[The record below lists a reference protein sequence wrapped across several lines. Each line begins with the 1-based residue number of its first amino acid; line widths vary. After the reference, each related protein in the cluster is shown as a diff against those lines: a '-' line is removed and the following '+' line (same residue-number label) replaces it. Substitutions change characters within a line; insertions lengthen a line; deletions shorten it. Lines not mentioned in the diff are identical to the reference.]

1 MSTIQSILKEEYDRL
16 QRLLERYERD
26 LAELPSGSI
35 SIKQRNNRK
44 YAYRAY
50 RENDK
55 VRTDYIGPVDSEN
68 VRELQKLIDKRKELE
83 KLIRTSRERIVE
95 IRKAIKK

>member
-16 QRLLERYERD
+16 KRLLERYEHD
-26 LAELPSGSI
+26 LFKLPSGSI
-35 SIKQRNNRK
+35 PIKKHNNRK

-55 VRTDYIGPVDSEN
+55 VRTDYIGPIDSDK
-68 VRELQKLIDKRKELE
+68 VKELQKYARP
-83 KLIRTSRERIVE
+83 
-95 IRKAIKK
+95 

>member
-26 LAELPSGSI
+26 LAELPPGSI

-44 YAYRAY
+44 YVYRAY

-55 VRTDYIGPVDSEN
+55 VRTDYIGPIDSEK
-68 VRELQKLIDKRKELE
+68 VKELQQLINKRKELE
-83 KLIRTSRERIVE
+83 KLIRTSRERILE
-95 IRKAIKK
+95 IRKAIKE